1 MEVNRVRAHPRRR
14 SSFAALFAALLGLS
28 LLGSPSPVLAQ
39 LTVTGQVTDEEQ
51 ASIAG
56 AQVVVRTADAG
67 TVTDAR
73 GRYRLVIPESR
84 LTGASAQIR
93 AQALG
98 YRGASSTIQL
108 EPGEITENFVLSFD
122 PLLVEEVVATGQ
134 GLEMRREAL
143 GATVNSVSAE
153 DLTATQE
160 SNIVS
165 ALTGKA
171 PNVQV
176 FTSSGDPGAGAFIR
190 IRGSSS
196 LLGAQPL
203 FIVDGVPISNAS
215 VDVDAAQQGTVEPNR
230 AIDLNPED
238 VESVEILKGPA
249 AAIYG
254 SRAAQGVVLITTK
267 RGTPGDTR
275 VTLKTS
281 ITRDEVTQL
290 QGLQRTHG
298 RGLGG
303 GPFGQ
308 PGVNLAPG
316 LFTSWGPAL
325 DPGTPTF
332 DHAGEVYRIGH
343 TYDTD
348 LQISGGSE
356 STTYFL
362 SVSRL
367 EQNGVIVGNSEYDKT
382 TVRLKGTHNIASDLS
397 IAGNIS
403 YAESGGDFI
412 QKGNTTSGIQLG
424 ALRTP
429 PEFDN
434 LPYLDPET
442 GLHRSFR
449 CNPESCRGPFT
460 DPNTSRGYDNPFWV
474 AFEMPNTSEVQRVYG
489 NVEVEYQ
496 PLPWLDLTYTLG
508 SDFWSDD
515 RRALWPK
522 SSSTFP
528 QGKLIRAELD
538 EWIVD
543 SNLLATVSGDVTEDI
558 SGSLTI
564 GQNLNHQEFER
575 YQVDA
580 FNQITGTDQLD
591 FSIDREPDEF
601 GSEVRTDGVFAQA
614 NVELWDQLFVNGGVR
629 GDKASTFG
637 EEERFWYTNGSVAW
651 EFTAH

>member
-1 MEVNRVRAHPRRR
+1 MRARWL
-14 SSFAALFAALLGLS
+14 SVAVAFAALLGLS
-28 LLGSPSPVLAQ
+28 FLGNASPALAQ

-51 ASIAG
+51 APLAG
-56 AQVVVRTADAG
+56 AQVMVRAANAG
-67 TVTDAR
+67 TVTDAS
-73 GRYRLVIPESR
+73 GRYRLVIPEAR
-84 LTGASAQIR
+84 LTGASAEIR
-93 AQALG
+93 VQALG
-98 YRGASSTIQL
+98 YRSASATIQL
-108 EPGEITENFVLSFD
+108 ESGEITENFVLNLD
-122 PLLVEEVVATGQ
+122 PLQVEEIVATGQ
-134 GLEMRREAL
+134 GIEVRREAL

-160 SNIVS
+160 SNVVS

-176 FTSSGDPGAGAFIR
+176 STSSGEPGAGAFIR

-203 FIVDGVPISNAS
+203 FIVDGVPISNATAS
-215 VDVDAAQQGTVEPNR
+215 IEAHQAGTVESNR
-230 AIDLNPED
+230 GIDLNPED
-238 VESVEILKGPA
+238 IESVEILKGPTA

-281 ITRDEVTQL
+281 FTRDEVAEL
-290 QGLQRTHG
+290 QGLQTTHG

-303 GPFGQ
+303 GPFGA
-308 PGVNLAPG
+308 PGQNLAPT
-316 LFTSWGPAL
+316 FPTSWGPAL
-325 DPGTPTF
+325 APGTQTF
-332 DHAGEVYRIGH
+332 DHASEIYQVGH

-348 LQISGGSE
+348 LQVSGGSE
-356 STTYFL
+356 STTYFM

-367 EQNGVIVGNSEYDKT
+367 DQNGVIRGNSEYDKT
-382 TVRLKGTHNIASDLS
+382 TVRLKGTHNIRSDLS
-397 IAGNIS
+397 IAGNVA

-412 QKGNTTSGIQLG
+412 QKGSNISGIQLG

-429 PEFDN
+429 PEFNN

-442 GLHRSFR
+442 GLHRSYR
-449 CNPESCRGPFT
+449 CNPDLCPFGAFT
-460 DPNTSRGYDNPFWV
+460 DPNTSRGYDNPFWI
-474 AFEMPNTSEVQRVYG
+474 ANEMPNTSEVQRVFG
-489 NVEVEYQ
+489 NMEVEYQ
-496 PLPWLDLTYTLG
+496 PLPWLDLTYTIG
-508 SDFWSDD
+508 SDFWTDD
-515 RRALWPK
+515 RRSLFPK
-522 SSSTFP
+522 SSSDFP
-528 QGKLIRAELD
+528 QGRLIRAELD
-538 EWIVD
+538 QWIID

-575 YQVDA
+575 YQVNA

-591 FSIDREPDEF
+591 FSIDREPNEF
-601 GSEVRTDGVFAQA
+601 GSEVRTDGIFAQA